1 MCGEDVADNGK
12 SPRDGIKSDRR
23 RGEPHCGYGV
33 GGYSVDTVWTEGEGS
48 HSVDTLLMVS
58 FRWVQIILV
67 GGDKSDFSHKF
78 VSMFHILC

>member
-33 GGYSVDTVWTEGEGS
+33 GGYSVDTM
-48 HSVDTLLMVS
+48 LMVS